1 MCVLKTGTYAANAT
15 AQFMLL
21 NVKPVSITYRLV
33 CNPGLI
39 SIEPC
44 VGNGLNSNL
53 HQPTSELSS
62 WSIDNK
68 ILIVETVFRSERIV
82 HKCEMKQRDPC
93 GPQKRKL

>member
-1 MCVLKTGTYAANAT
+1 MLKPGTYAANAT

-21 NVKPVSITYRLV
+21 NVKPVSIPYRLV
-33 CNPGLI
+33 CDPGLT
-39 SIEPC
+39 SIQPC

-62 WSIDNK
+62 WSVDNK
-68 ILIVETVFRSERIV
+68 ILIVEAVFRSERIV

>member
-1 MCVLKTGTYAANAT
+1 VLKPGTYAANAT

-39 SIEPC
+39 AIQPC
-44 VGNGLNSNL
+44 VSNGLNSNL
-53 HQPTSELSS
+53 HQPASELSS
-62 WSIDNK
+62 WSVDNK
-68 ILIVETVFRSERIV
+68 ILVVEAAFRSKRIV
-82 HKCEMKQRDPC
+82 HKCEMKQRDPR